1 MTNKTI
7 ESSADYTIA
16 QRIYKA
22 LEIEAQGEQRR
33 PHLGASIIGKK
44 CERAIWLEF
53 RWANPK
59 ATFPGR
65 ILRLFRRGH
74 MEESSVYADLRAA
87 GYTVQ
92 DIDHATGKQY
102 AFKDG
107 HFGGSCD
114 GMIVAG
120 PGIESPELLEIKTHN
135 AKSFSD
141 LVKHGVKASKPQ
153 HYAQMQVYCR
163 AFGAERSTYFAVCKD
178 TDDIYT
184 ESVEHDAE
192 FSKAMNDRAQR
203 IIADQSPPPPISTDP
218 TWYECKFCDSRDLC
232 HGSKLTKQVNCRTC
246 AHSTP
251 ERDGTWSCAEWNAE
265 IPYQRS
271 QEAGCNKH
279 IFHPHLTPWDIKD
292 TLNAVIWLT
301 PAGQIRSDEYTSRE
315 IAENWKACAQGESTK
330 DIA

>member
-22 LEIEAQGEQRR
+22 LEIEAQGEPRR

-44 CERAIWLEF
+44 CDRAIWLEF

-65 ILRLFRRGH
+65 ILRLFRRGN
-74 MEESSVYADLRAA
+74 MEEGCVYADLRAA

-92 DIDHATGKQY
+92 DIDPVTGKQY

-114 GMIVAG
+114 GLIVDG
-120 PGIESPELLEIKTHN
+120 PGIKSPELLEIKTHN
-135 AKSFSD
+135 AKSFAD

-163 AFGAERSTYFAVCKD
+163 AFGAERAIYFAVCKD

-192 FSKAMNDRAQR
+192 FSKAMNERAQR

-218 TWYECKFCDSRDLC
+218 TWYECKFCDSRDIC
-232 HGSKLTKQVNCRTC
+232 NGSKLTTQVNCRTC

-251 ERDGTWSCAEWNAE
+251 ERDGTWHCEHWGAK
-265 IPYQRS
+265 IPNVDAQL
-271 QEAGCNKH
+271 AGCDSH
-279 IFHPHLTPWDIKD
+279 LFHPDLTPFQVQMRDD
-292 TLNAVIWLT
+292 RVIWLT
-301 PAGQIRSDEYTSRE
+301 PHGE
-315 IAENWKACAQGESTK
+315 IDSAKCGSMEIVNSWRAKK
-330 DIA
+330 

>member
-22 LEIEAQGEQRR
+22 LEIEAQVEQRR

-44 CERAIWLEF
+44 CDRAIWLEF

-65 ILRLFRRGH
+65 ILRLFRRGQLD
-74 MEESSVYADLRAA
+74 ESSVYADLSAA

-92 DIDHATGKQY
+92 DIDKATGKQY

-153 HYAQMQVYCR
+153 HYAQMQAYCR
-163 AFGAERSTYFAVCKD
+163 AFGADRATYFAVCKD

-192 FSKAMNDRAQR
+192 FSKAMNERAQR

-251 ERDGTWSCAEWNAE
+251 VRDGTWHCEHWGAT
-265 IPYQRS
+265 IPNLDAQL
-271 QEAGCNKH
+271 AGCDSH
-279 IFHPHLTPWDIKD
+279 FLHPDLTPFQVKMRDER
-292 TLNAVIWLT
+292 VIWLT
-301 PAGQIRSDEYTSRE
+301 PHGEFDSAKCGSLEIVASNKRE
-315 IAENWKACAQGESTK
+315 VSNV
-330 DIA
+330 

>member
-7 ESSADYTIA
+7 ESGADYTIA

-44 CERAIWLEF
+44 CDRAIWLEF
-53 RWANPK
+53 RWANPR

-74 MEESSVYADLRAA
+74 LEESSVYADLRAA

-92 DIDHATGKQY
+92 DIDQATGKQY

-135 AKSFSD
+135 AKSFAD
-141 LVKHGVKASKPQ
+141 LLKHGVKASKPQ
-153 HYAQMQVYCR
+153 HYSQMQVYCR
-163 AFGAERSTYFAVCKD
+163 AFGADRATYFAVCKD

-218 TWYECKFCDSRDLC
+218 TWYECKFCDSRDIC
-232 HGSKLTKQVNCRTC
+232 NGSKLTTQVNCRTC

-251 ERDGTWSCAEWNAE
+251 VRDGTWHCEHWGAA
-265 IPYQRS
+265 IPNVDAQL
-271 QEAGCNKH
+271 AGCDSH
-279 IFHPHLTPWDIKD
+279 LLHPDLTPSQVQMRDER
-292 TLNAVIWLT
+292 VIWLT
-301 PAGQIRSDEYTSRE
+301 KNGEFDSDKFKSRE
-315 IAENWKACAQGESTK
+315 IVDSWRAKK
-330 DIA
+330 

>member
-44 CERAIWLEF
+44 CDRAIWLEF

-74 MEESSVYADLRAA
+74 MEEGSVYADLRAA

-92 DIDHATGKQY
+92 DIDQETGKQY
-102 AFKDG
+102 AFKDW

-120 PGIESPELLEIKTHN
+120 PCIESPELLEIKTHN

-163 AFGAERSTYFAVCKD
+163 AFGAERAAYFAVCKD

-251 ERDGTWSCAEWNAE
+251 ERDGTWHCEHWGAA
-265 IPYQRS
+265 IPNVDAQL
-271 QEAGCNKH
+271 AGCDNH
-279 IFHPHLTPWDIKD
+279 LLHPDLTPFQVQMRDER
-292 TLNAVIWLT
+292 VIWLT
-301 PAGQIRSDEYTSRE
+301 KDGEFDSDKFKSRE
-315 IAENWKACAQGESTK
+315 IVDSWRAKK
-330 DIA
+330 

>member
-92 DIDHATGKQY
+92 DIDPATSKQY

-120 PGIESPELLEIKTHN
+120 PGIDSPELLEIKTHN

-163 AFGAERSTYFAVCKD
+163 AFGADRATYFAVCKD

-184 ESVEHDAE
+184 ESVEHDAD
-192 FSKAMNDRAQR
+192 FSKAMHERAQR
-203 IIADQSPPPPISTDP
+203 IIADQSQPPPISTDQ

-232 HGSKLTKQVNCRTC
+232 HGSKLTTQVNCRTC

-251 ERDGTWSCAEWNAE
+251 VRDGTWHCEHWGAT
-265 IPYQRS
+265 IPTVDAQIDGCDS
-271 QEAGCNKH
+271 HVMHPDLTAAGHHGVVK
-279 IFHPHLTPWDIKD
+279 
-292 TLNAVIWLT
+292 
-301 PAGQIRSDEYTSRE
+301 
-315 IAENWKACAQGESTK
+315 
-330 DIA
+330 

>member
-7 ESSADYTIA
+7 ESGADYTIA

-22 LEIEAQGEQRR
+22 LEIEAHGEQRR

-44 CERAIWLEF
+44 CDRAIWLEF

-74 MEESSVYADLRAA
+74 MEECSVYADLRAA

-92 DIDHATGKQY
+92 DIDQETGKQY

-120 PGIESPELLEIKTHN
+120 PGIKSPEVLEIKTHN
-135 AKSFSD
+135 SKSFAD
-141 LVKHGVKASKPQ
+141 LLKHGVKASKPQ

-163 AFGAERSTYFAVCKD
+163 AFGAEHAIYFAVCKD

-218 TWYECKFCDSRDLC
+218 TWYECKFCDSHDLC
-232 HGSKLTKQVNCRTC
+232 HGSKLTTQVNCRTC

-251 ERDGTWSCAEWNAE
+251 ERDGSWRCEHWGATMPNVDA
-265 IPYQRS
+265 QL
-271 QEAGCNKH
+271 AGCESH
-279 IFHPHLTPWDIKD
+279 LLHPDLTPFQVQMRDER
-292 TLNAVIWLT
+292 VIWLT
-301 PAGQIRSDEYTSRE
+301 PHGEFDSAKFKSWEILLIAGD
-315 IAENWKACAQGESTK
+315 
-330 DIA
+330 